1 MLRKIMLAVGTALLP
16 TIALAATIDVTDADI
31 PVGGNVEW
39 TADNEYVLNGLVFV
53 SEGSSLT
60 IQAGTV
66 IKGKPGQGENAS
78 ALVVARGG
86 KIFAEGT
93 ADKPIIFTAEADDVS
108 DPNDLPLDA
117 RGLWGG
123 VIILGKASLNSQPGE
138 TPIEGIPTTEPR
150 GIYGGER
157 RRGQLRR
164 LPLCVHPP
172 RRHRHRRGQRNQR
185 PDHGRRRQRHN
196 HRIRRGVQQPRRRL

>member
-16 TIALAATIDVTDADI
+16 TIALAATIDVTTADI

-53 SEGSSLT
+53 SEGASLT
-60 IQAGTV
+60 IQPGTV

-108 DPNDLPLDA
+108 NANDLPLDA

-123 VIILGKASLNSQPGE
+123 VIILGRASLKF
-138 TPIEGIPTTEPR
+138 PR
-150 GIYGGER
+150 
-157 RRGQLRR
+157 QVK
-164 LPLCVHPP
+164 LPLRAFPP
-172 RRHRHRRGQRNQR
+172 PSRAASTAATTTATTPVSFATR
-185 PDHGRRRQRHN
+185 PSVTAVLTSARATKSTA
-196 HRIRRGVQQPRRRL
+196 